1 MKYFYL
7 FLCCLL
13 LISASQAGVY
23 GELEFGDSRE
33 TVTKKLSQSPLVEQT
48 IDNTYTART
57 GLNGIFK
64 CKGKI
69 SELTFH
75 LYFNWDEQG
84 GLNEITL
91 RSEGLDVDLYKTRLQ
106 RAWSDAESLFTQVYE
121 APAQQATY
129 PALSSFKKHK
139 MMISHVWGNKGKETI
154 LMGTG
159 IDKNQCFLFIRYVR
173 AQVELQREE

>member
-1 MKYFYL
+1 MKCFYL
-7 FLCCLL
+7 FLSCLL

-84 GLNEITL
+84 GLDEITL
-91 RSEGLDVDLYKTRLQ
+91 RSEGLDVDLYKTRLR
-106 RAWSDAESLFTQVYE
+106 RAWSDAESLFSQVYQ

-129 PALSSFKKHK
+129 PSLNSFKEHK
-139 MMISHVWGNKGKETI
+139 MMISHVWENKGKETI

-159 IDKNQCFLFIRYVR
+159 IDKNQCFLFIRYDK
-173 AQVELQREE
+173 AHVELQREE

>member
-1 MKYFYL
+1 MKCLYL
-7 FLCCLL
+7 SLCCLL

-69 SELTFH
+69 SGLVCH
-75 LYFNWDEQG
+75 LYFNWD
-84 GLNEITL
+84 
-91 RSEGLDVDLYKTRLQ
+91 VYKC
-106 RAWSDAESLFTQVYE
+106 V
-121 APAQQATY
+121 
-129 PALSSFKKHK
+129 
-139 MMISHVWGNKGKETI
+139 
-154 LMGTG
+154 LM
-159 IDKNQCFLFIRYVR
+159 K
-173 AQVELQREE
+173 

>member
-69 SELTFH
+69 SGLVAISISTGMNKAVSMRLLCDLKDSIWTSTKHGSSTHGLTPNR
-75 LYFNWDEQG
+75 YFRKYTN
-84 GLNEITL
+84 LPHKKL
-91 RSEGLDVDLYKTRLQ
+91 
-106 RAWSDAESLFTQVYE
+106 
-121 APAQQATY
+121 TY
-129 PALSSFKKHK
+129 PALSSFKEHK
-139 MMISHVWGNKGKETI
+139 MMISHVWENKGKGTI

-159 IDKNQCFLFIRYVR
+159 IDKNKCFLFIRYVR
-173 AQVELQREE
+173 AQIV